1 MSIGSEFEAKR
12 TRGRFL
18 LERAC
23 DAYEAG
29 DLATAFQL
37 FQQAAR
43 AGNPNA
49 QVNLGN
55 LYDAGEG
62 VEVSFESAVQWYKLA
77 AKKGLPEAAY
87 NLAITHRNRGNIRW
101 AQFWFIRA
109 SEMGDADAA
118 LELVNGKKPRSHASN
133 GTGSQPK

>member
-1 MSIGSEFEAKR
+1 MSVDSKIDAKGA
-12 TRGRFL
+12 RGRAL

-23 DAYEAG
+23 DAYEIG
-29 DLATAFQL
+29 NLAEAVRQ

-43 AGNPNA
+43 LGNPNA
-49 QVNLGN
+49 QINLGN

-62 VEVSFESAVQWYKLA
+62 VEMSFESAVRCYRLA

-87 NLAITHRNRGNIRW
+87 NLAVAYRNRGKNRW
-101 AQFWFIRA
+101 AQFWLLRA

-118 LELVNGKKPRSHASN
+118 HELVHGGKGRAH
-133 GTGSQPK
+133 